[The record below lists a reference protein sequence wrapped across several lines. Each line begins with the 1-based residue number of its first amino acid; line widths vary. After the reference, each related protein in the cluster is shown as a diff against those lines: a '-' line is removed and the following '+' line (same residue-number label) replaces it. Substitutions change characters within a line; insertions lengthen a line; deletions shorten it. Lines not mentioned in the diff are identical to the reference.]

1 MVKQTEILSPDLCLI
16 CFGFGS
22 EAMNTSGEAVRVLV
36 IQVELNLGISL
47 LALPL
52 MNSLKEGLC
61 HQKSLTHESCQ
72 LCRLQAFQKNGTL
85 SPVESFDA
93 LFSNLT
99 YLPCY
104 SPQTQLSVISNVK

>member
-1 MVKQTEILSPDLCLI
+1 VVKQTEILSPDLCLI

-52 MNSLKEGLC
+52 MNSLK
-61 HQKSLTHESCQ
+61 
-72 LCRLQAFQKNGTL
+72 
-85 SPVESFDA
+85 
-93 LFSNLT
+93 
-99 YLPCY
+99 
-104 SPQTQLSVISNVK
+104 